1 MEAKE
6 KTESSKEALL
16 EREIN
21 LCFARLADAGVL
33 SIDQLNFLL
42 FGPQKYLETC
52 IFLVV
57 REILQRIAEGTLKR
71 WDFDLWDLRW
81 RNELGEKASEF
92 IYTLNPTS
100 KLLVRKR
107 GVLSR
112 IVRTYRKHCMKTVAL
127 FKDKIYSAHSH
138 DELIKIKDEI
148 VALGIFLEIDNKI
161 MHNHSWLDSKK
172 LFRVYRETLSL
183 FGQS

>member
-1 MEAKE
+1 MEQKE
-6 KTESSKEALL
+6 KIESSKEVIL

-42 FGPQKYLETC
+42 FGPRKYLGICT
-52 IFLVV
+52 FLVV
-57 REILQRIAEGTLKR
+57 HEILQRIAEGTLKR
-71 WDFDLWDLRW
+71 WDFDIWDLRW
-81 RNELGEKASEF
+81 RNELDEKASEF

-107 GVLSR
+107 GALSR
-112 IVRTYRKHCMKTVAL
+112 IVRTYREHCMKTVAL
-127 FKDKIYSAHSH
+127 FKDKIYSAQSR

-148 VALGIFLEIDNKI
+148 VALGMFLEINDKI
-161 MHNHSWLDSKK
+161 MHNPSWLDSKK
-172 LFRVYRETLSL
+172 LFRAYRETLSL
-183 FGQS
+183 FDQS